1 MNTNWKSPRRLVPVI
16 AGALVLLVAGLLIF
30 FPVGR
35 VKALAASRASAA
47 LGREVA
53 IDGAKLSLR
62 GGLGVRLQG
71 LRVGN
76 PAGFGGEPLAA
87 VDAVDLRLRL
97 APLLR
102 GRVEADR
109 LEVTGPALKL
119 RRLADGRDNFT
130 FAPPARGGDGGNKAG
145 GKAPSIALDRV
156 AIVGGRLDFADAAAG
171 TGVRLVGVTLEAS
184 LATDAAGRVAA
195 RGELGVDSLLVDG
208 PAPVPVLPVTLAFDL
223 AHDPAAGTFT
233 LAESALAAGPL
244 RFRLSGEGARRDGG
258 VAARGRLVS
267 DRITA
272 ADLLGLLPADRR
284 EVLAAY
290 RIAGDVVVEAEAS
303 LEPGRAPAYAA
314 AASLTGLTMSGGE
327 LPGELRVASARADL
341 RPDSLHVALTEA
353 SFGGRPLQGE
363 FAVTR
368 FADPRLRGSL
378 GGEVDLAYLQP
389 FLPPGRGAAIA
400 GALAVRVEVDGDV
413 KRPQQL
419 LRGGEVVVSRM
430 TYRDAMLGEPLTSL
444 DAKLAL
450 SPAAVTIASCAAR
463 FGRSDVSLTGRLADP
478 FAALAG
484 DATRR
489 PALTFA
495 AHARRFDV
503 DRIFPAASPAW
514 AKRGTAAAAPA
525 ARDSLTGRLPDLRGA
540 GTLRADSL
548 LYGGVAFTSVTGD
561 VKIADRRIE
570 VADVKADVYTGKVTG
585 STTVDLNDLNRPA
598 FGGRFAA
605 SRIEADDFLSR
616 FTPLKGLLFG
626 KFDLSGTYGAAGRDG
641 AAVRSSLTLDAGA
654 KMDEGRVVTRGP
666 VHAALAAVATKAGS
680 SFAENQT
687 LRTLAAH
694 VVVRD
699 GRVGLDT
706 LATRLGDLGELVFGG
721 GYAFTGELDAAGGL
735 LLSEDLSRKL
745 RNPGGVVGRVAG
757 LLGGGGA
764 AAPVERVVVPLRAGG
779 TLTKPSVELDVAG
792 ALKEVAGGAAAQAA
806 QGARARL
813 RGLLGGGK

>member
-1 MNTNWKSPRRLVPVI
+1 MNTNWKSPRRLLPVI

-35 VKALAASRASAA
+35 IKALAANRATAA

-53 IDGAKLSLR
+53 IDDARLSLR

-109 LEVTGPALKL
+109 LVVTAPALNL
-119 RRLADGRDNFT
+119 RRLADGRDNYT
-130 FAPPARGGDGGNKAG
+130 FAPPAGGGGGGSKAG
-145 GKAPSIALDRV
+145 GKAPSVALDRV
-156 AIVGGRLDFADAAAG
+156 AIVSGRLDFADAAAG
-171 TGVRLVGVTLEAS
+171 TGVRLVGMTLEAS
-184 LATDAAGRVAA
+184 LATDAAGRIAA

-208 PAPVPVLPVTLAFDL
+208 PAPAPSLPVALEFDL
-223 AHDPAAGTFT
+223 AHDPAAGSFT
-233 LAESALAAGPL
+233 LAESALTAGPL
-244 RFRLSGEGARRDGG
+244 RFKLSGDGVRRDDG
-258 VAARGRLVS
+258 VAARGRLAT

-290 RIAGDVVVEAEAS
+290 RLAGDVVVEADVS
-303 LEPGRAPAYAA
+303 VEPGQPPAYAA
-314 AASLTGLTMSGGE
+314 TASLTDLLMSGGE

-341 RPDSLHVALTEA
+341 RPDSLHVALAQA
-353 SFGGRPLQGE
+353 SFGGRPLQGD
-363 FAVTR
+363 FSVTR
-368 FADPRLRGSL
+368 FSDPRLRGSL
-378 GGEVDLAYLQP
+378 SGEVDLAYLQP

-463 FGRSDVSLTGRLADP
+463 FGRSDVSLTGRIADP

-484 DATRR
+484 DADRR

-495 AHARRFDV
+495 AHARRFDI

-514 AKRGTAAAAPA
+514 AKRGASAAAPA
-525 ARDSLTGRLPDLRGA
+525 PRDSLTGRLPDLRGA

-548 LYGGVAFTSVTGD
+548 LYGGVAFTAVTGD

-616 FTPLKGLLFG
+616 FTPLDFG
-626 KFDLSGTYGAAGRDG
+626 FALEVTPTPDLIGDGHSLGRPALGFIPLRDTWTPDVEFDDFGVRPAGFVREDHLALG
-641 AAVRSSLTLDAGA
+641 IAAAVER
-654 KMDEGRVVTRGP
+654 RVGQGVDGEQGQRGNE
-666 VHAALAAVATKAGS
+666 HEAAHIGS
-680 SFAENQT
+680 SRSALQPQGC
-687 LRTLAAH
+687 LKA
-694 VVVRD
+694 VRRD
-699 GRVGLDT
+699 NDSRHAPSSRGADQVSVGYD
-706 LATRLGDLGELVFGG
+706 R
-721 GYAFTGELDAAGGL
+721 
-735 LLSEDLSRKL
+735 S
-745 RNPGGVVGRVAG
+745 
-757 LLGGGGA
+757 
-764 AAPVERVVVPLRAGG
+764 
-779 TLTKPSVELDVAG
+779 
-792 ALKEVAGGAAAQAA
+792 
-806 QGARARL
+806 
-813 RGLLGGGK
+813 